1 MCFCVDCY
9 FAYYS
14 IGFYKTYT
22 KNGRYYIER
31 VTPIDNYY
39 SKLNILKGLNE
50 YGR

>member
-1 MCFCVDCY
+1 MLIR
-9 FAYYS
+9 S
-14 IGFYKTYT
+14 ENIG
-22 KNGRYYIER
+22 NGTIGQRTVPCLIER